1 MINIIYR
8 NLYIQ
13 TLKNVCLCA
22 HVRTRAYVRTLDN
35 PKSTRF
41 LLPTRSTILQPLSS
55 FSILTFIHPFSLSPF
70 TPIHPS
76 IHPPIHPSTH
86 PPIHPS
92 TPLTIPFSSY
102 RSFSLFLSLCL
113 SLHSISH
120 ALAHISMT
128 HYRSRVV

>member
-86 PPIHPS
+86 PSLNPS
-92 TPLTIPFSSY
+92 DHSILILSLF
-102 RSFSLFLSLCL
+102 FSLSISLSLPPFYFTRTC
-113 SLHSISH
+113 
-120 ALAHISMT
+120 AHIHDALS
-128 HYRSRVV
+128 

>member
-8 NLYIQ
+8 SLYIQ

-55 FSILTFIHPFSLSPF
+55 FSILTSIHPSIHPFSLSPF

-76 IHPPIHPSTH
+76 TH
-86 PPIHPS
+86 PPIYPFLPS
-92 TPLTIPFSSY
+92 TPLTIPSLILSLF
-102 RSFSLFLSLCL
+102 FSLSISLSLPPFYFTRTC
-113 SLHSISH
+113 
-120 ALAHISMT
+120 AHIHDALS
-128 HYRSRVV
+128 